1 MKAEFPQA
9 LYAPSW
15 QTRDFSS
22 LNHHLEAQY
31 RGMNSLS
38 LCIPADPQ
46 KAPTYSAQLF
56 CGNHTLSFS
65 LSTGNEEVDSSTL
78 RFSTVYGQQAKS
90 CWAQVATLT
99 PVSLALHKG

>member
-38 LCIPADPQ
+38 LSLHSCRSTEGSYLLCSTILWESNPQ
-46 KAPTYSAQLF
+46 FLPQHRK
-56 CGNHTLSFS
+56 
-65 LSTGNEEVDSSTL
+65 
-78 RFSTVYGQQAKS
+78 
-90 CWAQVATLT
+90 
-99 PVSLALHKG
+99 